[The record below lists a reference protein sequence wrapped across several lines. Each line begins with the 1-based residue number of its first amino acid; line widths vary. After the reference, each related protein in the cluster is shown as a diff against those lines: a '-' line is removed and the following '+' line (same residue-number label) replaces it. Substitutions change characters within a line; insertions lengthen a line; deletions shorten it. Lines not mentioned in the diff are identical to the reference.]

1 MAAAHNDYRSYLRN
15 DVEAGQQRLHAGPS
29 SEPSHRPLLFG
40 TLAVMGLLQVASSV
54 AILLHLTGYLQQ
66 VDLSTAPHR
75 PIQEVQAA
83 PVLDAL
89 RDPRKAKKPRALPSA
104 HLPIRAPQ
112 DFKKK
117 GNSAIVIEWD
127 GRPENLRRMSYRN
140 GKLRV
145 EESGFYYVYANTCF
159 RHYNLEPYNSNQR
172 EDPPVDIGNPTQLFQ
187 YFYRESIRQNGKEI
201 VLMKTG
207 SSMRW
212 NNTSFNMYCA
222 QQSRGVYLV
231 EGDALFVNVS
241 NAFLLDQ
248 EAEKTYFG
256 AIKLGN

>member
-1 MAAAHNDYRSYLRN
+1 MSVKIGAYVCYVNEVFLYYFKVLVFA
-15 DVEAGQQRLHAGPS
+15 
-29 SEPSHRPLLFG
+29 PSHELCSCR
-40 TLAVMGLLQVASSV
+40 
-54 AILLHLTGYLQQ
+54 
-66 VDLSTAPHR
+66 ST
-75 PIQEVQAA
+75 E
-83 PVLDAL
+83 
-89 RDPRKAKKPRALPSA
+89 
-104 HLPIRAPQ
+104 
-112 DFKKK
+112 

-159 RHYNLEPYNSNQR
+159 RHYNLEPYSSGPR

-222 QQSRGVYLV
+222 QQSRGVHLV